1 MTTDANITQSFIA
14 MVEAYKAKPELE
26 AEIVRLEEDRDFFER
41 HLTIANDLSSKL
53 YADIDALNAKLLE
66 VSRERDDAMFRNL
79 ELEELKDK
87 IGGLVGQ
94 ALGLFKS
101 SSPEPTQPVTVAE
114 PEPFTDAH
122 PVWKPVSEMQPDT
135 AGPIM
140 SQSEPMAFGVEET
153 DMPSAKP
160 ADTSIWPAGPI
171 DPVVVE
177 PQPLVQ
183 PEPAPQPSLSP
194 GEPDGWERGKPY
206 SYKPWYM
213 NDAEWIS
220 RGGFGPAKDELATDT
235 AWQF

>member
-1 MTTDANITQSFIA
+1 MTNDTNITEGFIA

-26 AEIVRLEEDRDFFER
+26 RQIENLKQDVDFFER
-41 HLTIANDLSSKL
+41 NLRIEEDTSRSLREANANLM
-53 YADIDALNAKLLE
+53 AQLE
-66 VSRERDDAMFRNL
+66 EVKKSRDDAMFRNL

-87 IGGLVGQ
+87 VGGLVGQ

-122 PVWKPVSEMQPDT
+122 PVWKPVSEMQPDA

-140 SQSEPMAFGVEET
+140 PQSVE
-153 DMPSAKP
+153 AKP
-160 ADTSIWPAGPI
+160 ADTSIWPVGPI

>member
-1 MTTDANITQSFIA
+1 MTDTTITQGFIE
-14 MVEAYKAKPELE
+14 MVKAYEAKPELE
-26 AEIVRLEEDRDFFER
+26 AQIVKLTEDRDFFER

-87 IGGLVGQ
+87 IGSLAGQ
-94 ALGLFKS
+94 LLGSLKQS
-101 SSPEPTQPVTVAE
+101 DPQSTQIVIQPEA
-114 PEPFTDAH
+114 
-122 PVWKPVSEMQPDT
+122 

-140 SQSEPMAFGVEET
+140 SQSVESSEPMTGY
-153 DMPSAKP
+153 P
-160 ADTSIWPAGPI
+160 GPI

-177 PQPLVQ
+177 PQPK
-183 PEPAPQPSLSP
+183 APLPSLSP

-213 NDAEWIS
+213 TDEEWVG
-220 RGGFGPAKDELATDT
+220 RGGFGPPQDT
-235 AWQF
+235 VKLEDAWAF

>member
-1 MTTDANITQSFIA
+1 MTNDTNITQSFIE

-26 AEIVRLEEDRDFFER
+26 AEINRLKQDVDFFER
-41 HLTIANDLSSKL
+41 NLRIEEDVSRGLREEH
-53 YADIDALNAKLLE
+53 AKLMAELAE
-66 VSRERDDAMFRNL
+66 VKTQRDDAMFRNL

-87 IGGLVGQ
+87 VGGLVGQ

-122 PVWKPVSEMQPDT
+122 PVWKPISEVQP
-135 AGPIM
+135 
-140 SQSEPMAFGVEET
+140 E
-153 DMPSAKP
+153 AKP

-177 PQPLVQ
+177 PQPSVQ
-183 PEPAPQPSLSP
+183 PEPALQPSLSP
-194 GEPDGWERGKPY
+194 GEPDGWERGRPY

-220 RGGFGPAKDELATDT
+220 RGGFGPAKDEPTVDT

>member
-1 MTTDANITQSFIA
+1 MTNDTNITQSFIE

-26 AEIVRLEEDRDFFER
+26 AEINRLKQDVDFFER
-41 HLTIANDLSSKL
+41 NLRIEEDVSRGLREEH
-53 YADIDALNAKLLE
+53 AKLMAELAE
-66 VSRERDDAMFRNL
+66 VKTQRDDAMFRNL

-87 IGGLVGQ
+87 VGGLVGQ

-122 PVWKPVSEMQPDT
+122 PVWKPISEVQP
-135 AGPIM
+135 
-140 SQSEPMAFGVEET
+140 E
-153 DMPSAKP
+153 AKP

-177 PQPLVQ
+177 PQPSVQ
-183 PEPAPQPSLSP
+183 PEPALQPSLSP

-220 RGGFGPAKDELATDT
+220 RGGFGPAKDEPTAGT

>member
-1 MTTDANITQSFIA
+1 MTNDTNITQSFIE

-26 AEIVRLEEDRDFFER
+26 AEINRLKQDVDFFER
-41 HLTIANDLSSKL
+41 NLRIEEDVSRGLREEH
-53 YADIDALNAKLLE
+53 AKLMAELAE
-66 VSRERDDAMFRNL
+66 VKTQRDDAMFRNL

-87 IGGLVGQ
+87 VGGLVGQ

-122 PVWKPVSEMQPDT
+122 PVWKPISEVQP
-135 AGPIM
+135 
-140 SQSEPMAFGVEET
+140 E
-153 DMPSAKP
+153 AKP

-177 PQPLVQ
+177 PQPSVQ

-220 RGGFGPAKDELATDT
+220 RGGFGPAKDEPTVDT

>member
-1 MTTDANITQSFIA
+1 MTDTTITQGFIE
-14 MVEAYKAKPELE
+14 MVKAYEAKPELE
-26 AEIVRLEEDRDFFER
+26 AQIVKLTEDRDFFER

-87 IGGLVGQ
+87 VGGLVGQ

-122 PVWKPVSEMQPDT
+122 PVWKPVSEMQPDA

-140 SQSEPMAFGVEET
+140 PQSVE
-153 DMPSAKP
+153 AKP
-160 ADTSIWPAGPI
+160 ADTSIWPVGPI

>member
-1 MTTDANITQSFIA
+1 MTNDTNITEGFIA

-26 AEIVRLEEDRDFFER
+26 AEINRLKQDVDFFER
-41 HLTIANDLSSKL
+41 NLRIEEDVSRGLREEH
-53 YADIDALNAKLLE
+53 AKLMAELAE
-66 VSRERDDAMFRNL
+66 VKTQRDDAMFRNL

-87 IGGLVGQ
+87 IGGLLGQ
-94 ALGLFKS
+94 GLAMFK
-101 SSPEPTQPVTVAE
+101 QPVAE
-114 PEPFTDAH
+114 PTPAVT
-122 PVWKPVSEMQPDT
+122 QPDT

-220 RGGFGPAKDELATDT
+220 RGGFGPAKDEPTVDT